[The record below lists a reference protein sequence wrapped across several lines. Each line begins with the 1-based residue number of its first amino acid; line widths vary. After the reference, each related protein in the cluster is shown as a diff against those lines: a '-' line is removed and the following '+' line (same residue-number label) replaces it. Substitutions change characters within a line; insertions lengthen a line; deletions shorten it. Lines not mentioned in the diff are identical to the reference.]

1 MKIALAQ
8 INQKIGTIEEN
19 TAKILDFAKKAKEQ
33 NADLIVF
40 PEFAVTGGYSNDL
53 YNIKDFIIS
62 NFKSLELITSQTK
75 INLISGVI
83 TNDKLNQNIIN
94 GIALFSDNDNMK
106 VVASKYNLN
115 DTSFNDSK
123 YFKFTGFSNVFKF
136 CDKNIACV
144 IADSISSI
152 TTNLEK
158 ASWLGIDLAIVLS
171 CSPYYK
177 GKFEEVKTVIKN
189 SAKENS
195 IDVAYVNML
204 GGNDGYVFDGQSL
217 YVDKNGNFKAI
228 GNIFEEGLTIVDTD
242 NPSIE
247 DKSNDKTKE
256 LYDVLVLG
264 LKDYINKNNFKKCAL
279 GISGG
284 IDSALTLAIAVD
296 AIGSE
301 NVLGV
306 LMPSKYT
313 SRESIDCSL
322 ELCKNLNV
330 QTKTIPINEMYDT
343 YIKNLTPFFDGKQK
357 DLTEENLQAR
367 IRSNILMALS
377 NKFGYFILCTGNKSE
392 DAVGYSTLYGDA
404 TGGYAPISDLLKKE
418 VYELSKYR
426 NTISKV
432 IPEFIITRP
441 PTAEL
446 RENQKDSDSLPEYNI
461 LDDILEKI
469 LDKKMTYYQ
478 IVDSGINSE
487 ILDKVWKLLKI
498 SEYKRRQSP
507 LGTKVSKS
515 AFLRDISL
523 PMSNGYIWKPM
534 REKDLCQK
542 IKDTDKE

>member
-8 INQKIGTIEEN
+8 INQSVGKIEEN
-19 TAKILDFAKKAKEQ
+19 RIKIFDFAKKAKEQ
-33 NADLIVF
+33 NADIIVF

-53 YNIKDFIIS
+53 FNNRDFIIS
-62 NFKSLELITSQTK
+62 EFKATEVMTSH
-75 INLISGVI
+75 IPMNAISGVI
-83 TNDKLNQNIIN
+83 SNDKLNQNITN
-94 GIALFSDNDNMK
+94 AVAFFSDSNSMK

-115 DTSFNDSK
+115 DGSFNDLK
-123 YFKFTGFSNVFKF
+123 YFKFSGFSNVFKF

-144 IADSISSI
+144 VADSADSVAKNI
-152 TTNLEK
+152 EK
-158 ASWLGIDLAIVLS
+158 ASWLGIDIAIVLS

-177 GKFEEVKTVIKN
+177 GKLEEIKNIIKN
-189 SAKENS
+189 SATENS
-195 IDVAYVNML
+195 VDVAYVNML

-217 YVDKNGNFKAI
+217 YADKNGNFKAI
-228 GNIFEEGLTIVDTD
+228 GNFLEEGLTIFDTD
-242 NPSIE
+242 GPNIE
-247 DKSNDKTKE
+247 NKQNNEIKE
-256 LYDVLVLG
+256 LYDISVLG
-264 LKDYINKNNFKKCAL
+264 LRDYIKKNNFKKCAL

-296 AIGSE
+296 AIGAD

-313 SRESIDCSL
+313 SKESIDCSL

-330 QTKTIPINEMYDT
+330 QTKIVPINDIYDV
-343 YIKNLTPFFDGKQK
+343 YIKQLNPLFEGKQK

-404 TGGYAPISDLLKKE
+404 AGGYSPISDLLKKE

-426 NTISKV
+426 NTVSNV

-446 RENQKDSDSLPEYNI
+446 RENQKDSDSLPEYDI
-461 LDDILEKI
+461 LDDILTKI
-469 LDKKMTYYQ
+469 LDKKMTYSQ
-478 IVDSGINSE
+478 ITESGVKEEVLN
-487 ILDKVWKLLKI
+487 KVWKLISI

-507 LGTKVSKS
+507 IGTKVSKS
-515 AFLRDISL
+515 AFLRDIEL
-523 PMSNGYIWKPM
+523 PISNGYVWKPM

-542 IKDTDKE
+542 TTM